1 MGQLELSQTAQQWVN
16 VVLIW
21 LGFGI
26 VAGLLAR
33 ALVPGKH
40 PVGAVATLLIGVLGS
55 TIGLLALSFL
65 LPGDRL
71 NPIGPVGLLAATGG
85 ALVLLIGYR
94 LVVACFVFDSR
105 DPHPRNPADGPP

>member
-16 VVLIW
+16 IVLIW

-33 ALVPGKH
+33 ALVPGRH
-40 PVGAVATLLIGVLGS
+40 TVGAVATLVIGVLGS
-55 TIGLLALSFL
+55 TIGLLGLSFL

-94 LVVACFVFDSR
+94 LAAACLVFESR
-105 DPHPRNPADGPP
+105 DPDPRNPVDGG

>member
-1 MGQLELSQTAQQWVN
+1 MGQLELSETAQQWVN

-40 PVGAVATLLIGVLGS
+40 PVGAVATLVIGVLGS
-55 TIGLLALSFL
+55 TIGLLALGFL
-65 LPGDRL
+65 VPADRT

-85 ALVLLIGYR
+85 AFVLLVGYR
-94 LVVACFVFDSR
+94 LLAACFVLEPR
-105 DPHPRNPADGPP
+105 DPGPSDPADGS

>member
-33 ALVPGKH
+33 ALVPGRQ
-40 PVGAVATLLIGVLGS
+40 PVGAVATLVIGVLGS
-55 TIGLLALSFL
+55 AVGLLGLSFL
-65 LPGDRL
+65 LPGRPL

-85 ALVLLIGYR
+85 AFLMLIVYR
-94 LVVACFVFDSR
+94 LAAACFVLQSG
-105 DPHPRNPADGPP
+105 DPDPRNPADGG

>member
-33 ALVPGKH
+33 ALVPGRH
-40 PVGAVATLLIGVLGS
+40 TVGAVATLVIGVLGS
-55 TIGLLALSFL
+55 TIGLLGLSFL

-71 NPIGPVGLLAATGG
+71 KPIGPVGLLAATAG
-85 ALVLLIGYR
+85 ALVLLIVYR
-94 LVVACFVFDSR
+94 LVAACFVFESR
-105 DPHPRNPADGPP
+105 DPDPQNPADGG